1 LDRASS
7 AHIGIAPGLSL
18 TVIILHQHRAS
29 TKLQQYSAVSSTSS
43 AMKKRPAVVRVTVTE
58 EGILSLGSGHDQ
70 RTCKGASCLASV
82 NPAVTPE

>member
-1 LDRASS
+1 
-7 AHIGIAPGLSL
+7 
-18 TVIILHQHRAS
+18 
-29 TKLQQYSAVSSTSS
+29 
-43 AMKKRPAVVRVTVTE
+43 MKKRPAVVRVTVTE